1 MQMEEIYLAG
11 LTREEEDYLTPVPK
25 QAQQTNRQRAVDAS
39 EDDVGNDLDP
49 TYME

>member
-1 MQMEEIYLAG
+1 MHQKRYG
-11 LTREEEDYLTPVPK
+11 CG
-25 QAQQTNRQRAVDAS
+25 TNRQRAVDAS

>member
-1 MQMEEIYLAG
+1 MHQKRYG
-11 LTREEEDYLTPVPK
+11 RGG
-25 QAQQTNRQRAVDAS
+25 TNRRRAVDVS

>member
-1 MQMEEIYLAG
+1 MPIEEASADAP
-11 LTREEEDYLTPVPK
+11 EEVWLWWQEYK